1 MRHDILDLLAA
12 RPVLADG
19 AMGSQLAARGL
30 AAPCLD
36 LCNIEAPDAVRAIH
50 QAYLAAGA
58 EVIETN
64 TFGANRRK
72 LARCNQADRT
82 REINRQGALLAR
94 ACAGSRAFV
103 AGAMGPVGRL
113 EDEAEWDREAVAAL
127 YAEQARALAE
137 GGADLLILETF
148 ADLELLRIALG
159 AAKAATPLPVA
170 AQMVF
175 GAAGSDLGGRDIAAC
190 LRLLREEGADIVGLN
205 CGMGPRGARDML
217 RAAGPLPGPVS
228 VFPNA
233 GFPERRGDRL
243 VYPSSPEY
251 FADML
256 MQCAQAGA
264 RLLGGCCGTGPEHIR
279 ALHRLLAAGK
289 VAAPGAT
296 PPAAA
301 QAAPVTQP
309 REQEAT
315 ATGFAAR
322 LGSGRPLFLVE
333 LDPPKHL
340 DVAAVLEGA
349 DALARAGVDAITL
362 AENPLAAPRLSNI
375 ALAQR
380 IRARSD
386 IEVIVHLTGRD
397 RNLIGMQSTIMGL
410 ACLGLENVLAVTGD
424 PPSTGGEERLSGVFD
439 VRSFELIAL
448 LENFRQGRNAHGQ
461 DMRAAANFC
470 IGAAFNP
477 NTRNIA
483 MQVKR
488 LSRKA
493 ALGARY
499 FLTQP
504 VYAKEKVD
512 EVIAAVKDVA
522 QPIFLGIMPLVSL
535 RNAEFLHNEFPG
547 ITIPEPVFARLRE
560 AGDGQAQEGLEIAW
574 ELMEYALPH
583 FAGMYVIP
591 PFNRYPLALELI
603 KRART
608 AFPQSR

>member
-1 MRHDILDLLAA
+1 MRHNILDVLAA

-30 AAPCLD
+30 ATPCLD

-113 EDEAEWDREAVAAL
+113 EDEADWDREAVAAL
-127 YAEQARALAE
+127 YAEQAQALAE

-148 ADLELLRIALG
+148 ADLELLRIAL
-159 AAKAATPLPVA
+159 AAVKATTTLPVA

-205 CGMGPRGARDML
+205 CGMGPQGARDVL
-217 RAAGPLPGPVS
+217 RAAGPLEGPVS

-251 FADML
+251 FAAML
-256 MQCAQAGA
+256 VACAQAGA

-289 VAAPGAT
+289 GAGPGAT

-301 QAAPVTQP
+301 QAVSVAQP
-309 REQEAT
+309 REGEHA

-380 IRARSD
+380 IRAQND
-386 IEVIVHLTGRD
+386 VEVIVHLTGRD
-397 RNLIGMQSTIMGL
+397 RNRIGMQSTIMGL
-410 ACLGLENVLAVTGD
+410 SCLGLDNVLAVTGD
-424 PPSTGGEERLSGVFD
+424 PPSTGGEERLSGVYD

-448 LENFRQGRNAHGQ
+448 LESFRQGRNAHGQ
-461 DMRAAANFC
+461 DMRMAANFC

-504 VYAKEKVD
+504 VYSREKVD
-512 EVIAAVKDVA
+512 AVIEAVKDVA

-547 ITIPEPVFARLRE
+547 ITIPEPVFARLRA

-591 PFNRYPLALELI
+591 PFNRYALALELLA
-603 KRART
+603 RAR
-608 AFPQSR
+608 AASPRSR